1 MILFKAGT
9 DNMEGRVE
17 RVGWNQIRLRTKDT
31 RAVYIPNSLFVN
43 AAVTNIER
51 ITHRKVEYIIRIR
64 IEDFDKMGAV
74 IGNIKQRLLELPKLD
89 SLTQPFR
96 IHFTSIGNNW
106 WVSENVFLVY

>member
-1 MILFKAGT
+1 MILFKTGGM
-9 DNMEGRVE
+9 DVEGRVE
-17 RVGWNQIRLRTKDT
+17 RVGWNQIRLRARDT
-31 RAVYIPNSLFVN
+31 RAIYIPNSLFVN

-51 ITHRKVEYIIRIR
+51 ITHRRVEYSIRLR
-64 IEDFDKMGAV
+64 LEDFDKMTSV

-106 WVSENVFLVY
+106 